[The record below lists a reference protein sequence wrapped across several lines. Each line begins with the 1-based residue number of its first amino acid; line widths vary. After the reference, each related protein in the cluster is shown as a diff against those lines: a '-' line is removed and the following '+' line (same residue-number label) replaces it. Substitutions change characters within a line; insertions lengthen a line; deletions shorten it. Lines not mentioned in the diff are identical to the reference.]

1 MGSVTL
7 TGMRVALTTQKPDTL
22 TGHAGRCRRLTVF
35 TAVDGRIT
43 DEQVVEVPEAETLH
57 QSHTLPAAL
66 GALDAFITGSMG
78 EGLFARLTAVGVRPF
93 ITSEPSPRAAVQALL
108 AGTLTSAAPHAHHQH
123 GP

>member
-1 MGSVTL
+1 
-7 TGMRVALTTQKPDTL
+7 MRVALTTQKPDTI
-22 TGHAGRCRRLTVF
+22 TGHAGRCRRFTLF

-43 DEQVVEVPEAETLH
+43 DEQVVEVAEADTLH
-57 QSHTLPAAL
+57 QSHTLPPAL

-93 ITSEPSPRAAVQALL
+93 ITTETSPRAAVQALL
-108 AGTLTSAAPHAHHQH
+108 AGTLASGAPHSHPPH